1 MLTHV
6 GEDVVPNPNANNPNS
21 NPFFQTHPHVVTG
34 IVLLNFVVPSP
45 PHFSAQFLIE
55 QILL

>member
-21 NPFFQTHPHVVTG
+21 KPFFQTHPHVVTG
-34 IVLLNFVVPSP
+34 IVLLDFVVP
-45 PHFSAQFLIE
+45 
-55 QILL
+55 